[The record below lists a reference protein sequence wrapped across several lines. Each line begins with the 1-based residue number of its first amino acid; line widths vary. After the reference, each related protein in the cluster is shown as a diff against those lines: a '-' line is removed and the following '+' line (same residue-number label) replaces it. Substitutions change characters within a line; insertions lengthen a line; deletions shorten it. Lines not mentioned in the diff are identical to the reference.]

1 MKRTLLI
8 LVVIF
13 DLNLSFS
20 QEVINVFDIGRKGTV
35 EQVKE
40 KLKEDPKAFN
50 VVNDEGYSPL
60 LLACYRGN
68 NEVAKLLIETGSDI
82 NGKSRFGTPLMACVV
97 KGNTEIAKILIAK
110 KADLNFADGNGTTA
124 LMYAG
129 NFKNYELVTALVK
142 ANADVN
148 LKDSKNKTALDY
160 AIMANDDKLIE
171 LLKTK

>member
-1 MKRTLLI
+1 MKKILFI
-8 LVVIF
+8 LVAIF
-13 DLNLSFS
+13 SANLSFC
-20 QEVINVFDIGRKGTV
+20 QEKLDVFDIGRKGTV
-35 EQVKE
+35 EQAKE
-40 KLKEDPKAFN
+40 KLKENPNAFN

-60 LLACYRGN
+60 LLASYRGN

-97 KGNTEIAKILIAK
+97 KANNEIAKLLIAK

-129 NFKNYELVTALVK
+129 NFKNYELVAALVK